1 MEYQYNI
8 PLYDIEH
15 NNIGNLDVMLNLQDY
30 GPYYR
35 IKKTI
40 PSKSLMYMIFYSFVS
55 SMHENITL
63 QNIWFGIR

>member
-40 PSKSLMYMIFYSFVS
+40 PSKSLTYMTFY
-55 SMHENITL
+55 
-63 QNIWFGIR
+63 